1 MTYPPGSTLR
11 RPSSPLRVAVLIDH
25 RPNHPGEMGGLAGTW
40 EQLSHVAWGRSD
52 LDLTVFFLGDTV
64 QTLPQSA
71 NVRYMLI
78 PPLFGTERLAF
89 LQSIPTHTDLAP
101 FHPVLFQRLQ
111 GFHLLHTTDT
121 FYAFART
128 ALWRARWH
136 GVPLTTSVQTD
147 TIGWARIH
155 TPVILQ
161 RLLPSHTLTRWIL
174 EQSPYLDRQERV
186 MERRFGRYLH
196 HCRAVFVSHTRDRER
211 VQRLAPDTPQA
222 FLRRGLDRDSFHPCQ
237 RDRAAVEARFGI
249 PPGRILLL
257 FVGRLDPVKG
267 VVIAAE
273 IVQRLATQGHN
284 THLLVVGEGTQ
295 RQQVAALLGERGT
308 LTGNLPHEELATI
321 YASADL
327 LLLPSEAEVWP
338 NVVMEARACG
348 LPVLACAQGAG
359 HVMQGHGVDGFLL
372 PDRHLATWLAAVQA
386 LLAQPSQLR
395 EMGRQA
401 RCAVETHVPSWS
413 QVLEED
419 LLPVWQRAVAD
430 STSEHL

>member
-1 MTYPPGSTLR
+1 
-11 RPSSPLRVAVLIDH
+11 
-25 RPNHPGEMGGLAGTW
+25 
-40 EQLSHVAWGRSD
+40 
-52 LDLTVFFLGDTV
+52 
-64 QTLPQSA
+64 
-71 NVRYMLI
+71 MLI
-78 PPLFGTERLAF
+78 PPLFGTERLAC

-101 FHPVLFQRLQ
+101 FHPVLFQHLQ

-136 GVPLTTSVQTD
+136 GIPLTTSVQTD
-147 TIGWARIH
+147 TIGWARIY
-155 TPVILQ
+155 TPAILQ
-161 RLLPSHTLTRWIL
+161 RLLPSYTLTRWML
-174 EQSPYLDRQERV
+174 EQYHYLDRQERV
-186 MERRFGRYLH
+186 MERRFCKYLH
-196 HCRAVFVSHTRDRER
+196 HCRTVFVSHTRDRER

-222 FLRRGLDRDSFHPCQ
+222 LLRRGLDRDSFHPCQ
-237 RDRAAVEARFGI
+237 RDRTAVEARFGI

-267 VVIAAE
+267 ALIAAE
-273 IVQRLATQGHN
+273 IVQRLAARGHN
-284 THLLVVGEGTQ
+284 THLLVVGDGTQ

-327 LLLPSEAEVWP
+327 LLFPSEAEVWP

-372 PDRHLATWLAAVQA
+372 PDRHLATWCAAVQA

-395 EMGRQA
+395 EMGHQA
-401 RCAVETHVPSWS
+401 RHAAETHVPSWA

-419 LLPVWQRAVAD
+419 LLPVWQRVAAD
-430 STSEHL
+430 SASDHP

>member
-1 MTYPPGSTLR
+1 
-11 RPSSPLRVAVLIDH
+11 LRVAVLIDH
-25 RPNHPGEMGGLAGTW
+25 RPNHPGEIGGLAGTW
-40 EQLSHVAWGRSD
+40 EQLSHIACGRSD

-71 NVRYMLI
+71 NVRHILI
-78 PPLFGTERLAF
+78 PPLLGTERLAF
-89 LQSIPTHTDLAP
+89 LRSIPTHTDLAP
-101 FHPVLFQRLQ
+101 FHPVLFQRLR

-121 FYAFART
+121 FHAFART
-128 ALWRARWH
+128 ALWRARWY

-161 RLLPSHTLTRWIL
+161 HLLTSHTLTRWIL
-174 EQSPYLDRQERV
+174 EQYHYLDRQECA
-186 MERRFGRYLH
+186 MERRFERYLR
-196 HCRAVFVSHTRDRER
+196 HCRVVFVSHIRDRER
-211 VQRLAPDTPQA
+211 VQRLASDIPQA
-222 FLRRGLDRDSFHPCQ
+222 SLRRGLNRDIFHPCR

-249 PPGRILLL
+249 PPGCPLLL

-267 VVIAAE
+267 VLIAAE
-273 IVQRLATQGHN
+273 VVQQLAAQGQN
-284 THLLVVGEGTQ
+284 THLLVVGNGAQ
-295 RQQVAALLGERGT
+295 RQQVATLLGERGT

-327 LLLPSEAEVWP
+327 LLFPSEAEVWP

-348 LPVLACAQGAG
+348 LPVLACVRGAG
-359 HVMQGHGVDGFLL
+359 HVMQGNGVDGFLL
-372 PDRHLATWLAAVQA
+372 PDRYLSTWLVAVQA
-386 LLAQPSQLR
+386 LLAPPSPLR

-401 RCAVETHVPSWS
+401 RRAAVTHVPSWS

-419 LLPVWQRAVAD
+419 LLPVWQRVVTD
-430 STSEHL
+430 SAGDHT

>member
-1 MTYPPGSTLR
+1 
-11 RPSSPLRVAVLIDH
+11 
-25 RPNHPGEMGGLAGTW
+25 
-40 EQLSHVAWGRSD
+40 
-52 LDLTVFFLGDTV
+52 
-64 QTLPQSA
+64 
-71 NVRYMLI
+71 
-78 PPLFGTERLAF
+78 
-89 LQSIPTHTDLAP
+89 
-101 FHPVLFQRLQ
+101 
-111 GFHLLHTTDT
+111 
-121 FYAFART
+121 
-128 ALWRARWH
+128 
-136 GVPLTTSVQTD
+136 
-147 TIGWARIH
+147 
-155 TPVILQ
+155 
-161 RLLPSHTLTRWIL
+161 
-174 EQSPYLDRQERV
+174 
-186 MERRFGRYLH
+186 MERRFSRYLH
-196 HCRAVFVSHTRDRER
+196 HCRAVFVSHARDRER
-211 VQRLAPDTPQA
+211 VQRLAPETPQA
-222 FLRRGLDRDSFHPCQ
+222 FLRRGLDSDSFHPCQ

-295 RQQVAALLGERGT
+295 RQQVATLLGERGT
-308 LTGNLPHEELATI
+308 LTGNLPHEDLATI

-386 LLAQPSQLR
+386 LLAQPSQLQ

-401 RCAVETHVPSWS
+401 RCAVEAHVPSWS

-430 STSEHL
+430 STSAHL